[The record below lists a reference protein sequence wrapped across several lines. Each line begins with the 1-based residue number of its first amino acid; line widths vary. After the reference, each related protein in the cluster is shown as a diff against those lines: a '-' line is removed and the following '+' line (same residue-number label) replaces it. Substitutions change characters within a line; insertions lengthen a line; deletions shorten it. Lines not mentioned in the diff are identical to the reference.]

1 MRFRRDRQVAP
12 TAADLLRPLL
22 YGDRSV
28 DEWPPPGTVADGEPW
43 ASFVRA
49 RELKRSGDEH
59 AAVEIWSDIATQ
71 GDTES
76 RHVLQAWRF
85 LRAAGVSPTPESASY
100 VLAAV
105 AEISVKPGHDLLVA
119 YRDGGVRYL
128 NQSGK
133 VAIVEATAD
142 HASTEAAR
150 AWLAVADELA
160 PMVGVW
166 DQPQLPPLPSGDS
179 RIMMLTPEGPRFGQG
194 PDTLLR
200 EDAGAAAFLS
210 AATNVLIA
218 VTRLPPDG
226 AADD

>member
-1 MRFRRDRQVAP
+1 MRFRRDRQGAP
-12 TAADLLRPLL
+12 TAADSLRLLLF
-22 YGDRSV
+22 GDRPV
-28 DEWPPPGTVADGEPW
+28 DEWPPPETVADGEPW

-49 RELKRSGDEH
+49 RESQRSGDEH
-59 AAVEIWSDIATQ
+59 AAVEMWSDIAAQ
-71 GDTES
+71 QAIES
-76 RHVLQAWRF
+76 RHVLQAWHF
-85 LRAAGVSPTPESASY
+85 LRAAGVSPAPETASY

-105 AEISVKPGHDLLVA
+105 AEVSVKTGHDLLVA

-128 NQSGK
+128 NHSGK
-133 VAIVEATAD
+133 VAIVEGAAD
-142 HASTEAAR
+142 LAVTEATR

-160 PMVGVW
+160 STVGVW

-194 PDTLLR
+194 PDSLLR
-200 EDAGAAAFLS
+200 TDAGATAFLS
-210 AATNVLIA
+210 AATNVLVA

>member
-1 MRFRRDRQVAP
+1 MRFRRDRQVRP
-12 TAADLLRPLL
+12 TAADSLRPLL

-28 DEWPPPGTVADGEPW
+28 DEWPSSGTVADGEPW

-71 GDTES
+71 RETES
-76 RHVLQAWRF
+76 RHVLQAWHF
-85 LRAAGVSPTPESASY
+85 LRAAGVTPTPESASY

-105 AEISVKPGHDLLVA
+105 AEVSVKPGHDLLVA

-128 NQSGK
+128 NKSGK
-133 VAIVEATAD
+133 VAIVEPTAD
-142 HASTEAAR
+142 LACTEAAR

-160 PMVGVW
+160 SAVGVW

-194 PDTLLR
+194 PDSLLR
-200 EDAGAAAFLS
+200 ADGAAAAFLS
-210 AATNVLIA
+210 AATNVLLA
-218 VTRLPPDG
+218 VTRLPLDG

>member
-1 MRFRRDRQVAP
+1 VAP
-12 TAADLLRPLL
+12 TAGDSLRPLL

-49 RELKRSGDEH
+49 RELKRSGDED

-71 GDTES
+71 REIES
-76 RHVLQAWRF
+76 RHVLQAWHF
-85 LRAAGVSPTPESASY
+85 LRAAGVSPAPESASY

-105 AEISVKPGHDLLVA
+105 AEVSVKPGHDLLVA
-119 YRDGGVRYL
+119 YRDGGIRYL

-133 VAIVEATAD
+133 VAIVDATAD
-142 HASTEAAR
+142 LASTEAAR
-150 AWLAVADELA
+150 AWLTVADELA
-160 PMVGVW
+160 PTVGVW
-166 DQPQLPPLPSGDS
+166 DQPQLPALPSGDS

-194 PDTLLR
+194 PDSLLR
-200 EDAGAAAFLS
+200 ADASAAAFLS